1 MAETKKKS
9 VAKAPSAEPAISS
22 EQAQP
27 SAPQENPQTGLTLQD
42 LVTVAQII
50 QLGSQRGTFRAE
62 EMAPVGALYTKLI
75 AFLESVG
82 AITKPENAPQEK

>member
-1 MAETKKKS
+1 MSPKENLIMAETKKKS

-50 QLGSQRGTFRAE
+50 QSISSG
-62 EMAPVGALYTKLI
+62 
-75 AFLESVG
+75 
-82 AITKPENAPQEK
+82 

>member
-9 VAKAPSAEPAISS
+9 AAKAPSAQPAISS
-22 EQAQP
+22 EQAQ
-27 SAPQENPQTGLTLQD
+27 APAQQTNPNTGLALQD

-50 QLGSQRGTFRAE
+50 QLGSQRGAWRAE
-62 EMAPVGALYTKLI
+62 ELTAIGSLYTKLI